1 MKERQPSNKQFVS
14 VSTDS
19 IQETFLQQA
28 QALKSLAESFDETAY
43 RTALALLQQAEGHV
57 VVSGMGKSG
66 HVGKK
71 MAATLASTG
80 TPSFFLHPS
89 EAFHGDLGMITRSD
103 VVLLISNSGETS
115 EIVQLLPS
123 LQQFGNRVIALTSQ
137 PNSTLAKAADVA
149 LSIDL
154 EREACPHNLAPTTST
169 TVTMAMGDALALAL
183 MQSKGFGADD
193 FARFHPGGRLGRR
206 LLSRVKDIMTATP
219 VPNVLLN
226 TPLTETL
233 VIMNEGRLG
242 MVLVMSEN
250 GRLQGII
257 TDGDV
262 RRALVNLRAFD
273 HVCAKQMMTPSPQ
286 CISPVSSL
294 LDAETRFQT
303 HRIGCLV
310 VVDPESDEVVGVVQ
324 IHQV

>member
-1 MKERQPSNKQFVS
+1 MKERQSCGKQFVS
-14 VSTDS
+14 ISTDG
-19 IQETFLQQA
+19 IQQTFLQQA
-28 QALKSLAESFDETAY
+28 QALQSLAESFDERSY
-43 RTALALLQQAEGHV
+43 QSALALLQQAQGHV

-89 EAFHGDLGMITRSD
+89 EAFHGDLGMITAND
-103 VVLLISNSGETS
+103 VVLLISNSGETA

-137 PNSTLAKAADVA
+137 PESTLAKAADVA
-149 LSIDL
+149 LSIAL
-154 EREACPHNLAPTTST
+154 EREACPYNLAPTTST

-183 MQSKGFGADD
+183 MQNKGFGADD

-206 LLSRVKDIMTATP
+206 LLSRVKDIMTAKP
-219 VPNVLLN
+219 IPNVLLE

-242 MVLVMSEN
+242 MVLVMSDA
-250 GRLQGII
+250 GVLQGII

-262 RRALVNLRAFD
+262 RRSLVNLTAFD
-273 HVCAKQMMTPSPQ
+273 NVCANQMMTPSPQ
-286 CISPVSSL
+286 CISPFSSL
-294 LDAETRFQT
+294 LDAETRFQS

-310 VVDPESDEVVGVVQ
+310 VVDPDNNEVVGVVQ